1 MAPDSNTWK
10 PPVLFHF
17 SVEFQWMPARAS
29 ASFAE
34 VDGLGQELVLESN
47 VARSGEAPG
56 YPKGVKVG
64 DIVLKRALEPLSDL
78 ITIWVQPLSDLI
90 TIWVQCCFNFTE
102 IGWIEPCNVAISLL
116 DEEDIIVAR
125 WHCLR
130 AIPIKWSA
138 AGLDASKS
146 GIATETL
153 TLRYTKLI
161 RII

>member
-17 SVEFQWMPARAS
+17 SVEFQWMLARAS

-34 VDGLGQELVLESN
+34 VDGLGQELVLEGN
-47 VARSGEAPG
+47 AARSGEAPG

-64 DIVLKRALEPLSDL
+64 DIVLKRALEPF
-78 ITIWVQPLSDLI
+78 SDLI

-116 DEEDIIVAR
+116 DEEGIIVAR

-146 GIATETL
+146 EIATETL

-161 RII
+161 RIL

>member
-1 MAPDSNTWK
+1 M
-10 PPVLFHF
+10 L
-17 SVEFQWMPARAS
+17 ARAS

-34 VDGLGQELVLESN
+34 VDGLGQELVLEGN
-47 VARSGEAPG
+47 AARSGKAPG

-64 DIVLKRALEPLSDL
+64 DIVLKRALE
-78 ITIWVQPLSDLI
+78 PLSDLI

-116 DEEDIIVAR
+116 DEEGIIVAR

-146 GIATETL
+146 EIATETL

-161 RII
+161 RIL